1 MMLPAIP
8 GVFSGPVFMSEEN
21 SPLTGSVTG
30 IFQDFRLGD
39 PAAVA
44 QLWDHFRHRLLAL
57 ARKTL
62 AGRVQQVSDAE
73 DALQSAFVS
82 FWQRAG
88 RGDFGDAMNRD
99 DLWNVLGLI
108 TVRKAL
114 KHQRNEGA
122 LKRGGG
128 RDMAAVPVEALPA
141 AEEHADFALTCEG
154 MLERLDGE
162 LRVFA
167 LLRLMGSKN
176 REIAE
181 QLGCTER
188 KVERKLQLIRATWE
202 DEIAE
207 WTK

>member
-1 MMLPAIP
+1 
-8 GVFSGPVFMSEEN
+8 MSADEP
-21 SPLTGSVTG
+21 PLTGSVTG

-57 ARKTL
+57 AKKTL
-62 AGRVQQVSDAE
+62 AGRMQQVTDAE

-122 LKRGGG
+122 KKRGGG
-128 RDMAAVPVEALPA
+128 MDAAATPVEELPSSDVTSDFEITC
-141 AEEHADFALTCEG
+141 AE
-154 MLERLDGE
+154 MLEQLDPE

-167 LLRLMGSKN
+167 MLRLMGSKN

-202 DEIAE
+202 DEIAA
-207 WTK
+207 WAK

>member
-1 MMLPAIP
+1 MDPEDPA
-8 GVFSGPVFMSEEN
+8 
-21 SPLTGSVTG
+21 LTGSVTG
-30 IFQDFRLGD
+30 IFQEFRLGS
-39 PAAVA
+39 PAAVT

-57 ARKTL
+57 AEKTL
-62 AGRVQQVSDAE
+62 AGRKQQISDAE

-88 RGDFGDAMNRD
+88 RGDFGEAMNRD

-114 KHQRNEGA
+114 KHQRDA
-122 LKRGGG
+122 TAQKRGG
-128 RDMAAVPVEALPA
+128 RQSESSVPVEDMPA
-141 AEEHADFALTCEG
+141 ADQSPELALTCDE
-154 MLERLDGE
+154 MVQKLEPE
-162 LRVFA
+162 LQVFA
-167 LLRLMGSKN
+167 LLRLMGAKN
-176 REIAE
+176 REIAV

-202 DEIAE
+202 EEIAA